1 MYSQQLILSLQLF
14 YKQVKNVVVPEEKS
28 TPLKESVDTTKVT
41 PKFVTP
47 YVEDEHHPDKNVRNL
62 PADLSKWPP
71 GEMGQCPFNISKHAQ
86 DHTICYFDLLSFGDF
101 FKRKIELEQSH
112 QYLTNVQ

>member
-1 MYSQQLILSLQLF
+1 MYYQQLILSLLLF

-28 TPLKESVDTTKVT
+28 TPLKETVDTTKVT
-41 PKFVTP
+41 PKFVKP

-71 GEMGQCPFNISKHAQ
+71 GEMGQCPFIISKLAQ
-86 DHTICYFDLLSFGDF
+86 DHTTCYFYLLSFGAF
-101 FKRKIELEQSH
+101 FRRKIELEQ
-112 QYLTNVQ
+112 L

>member
-1 MYSQQLILSLQLF
+1 MQALLKRRLMYSQQLILSLQLF

-28 TPLKESVDTTKVT
+28 TPLKETVDTTKGT
-41 PKFVTP
+41 PNFVKP

-71 GEMGQCPFNISKHAQ
+71 GEMGQCPFKISEPAQ
-86 DHTICYFDLLSFGDF
+86 DHTTYFLF
-101 FKRKIELEQSH
+101 
-112 QYLTNVQ
+112 

>member
-71 GEMGQCPFNISKHAQ
+71 GEMGQCPFNTQ
-86 DHTICYFDLLSFGDF
+86 DM
-101 FKRKIELEQSH
+101 
-112 QYLTNVQ
+112 TNSTLMSPVKMEYG